1 MKRYKT
7 ISLIDADFRRRAE
20 HSKALAG
27 IRFHIEPY
35 ESVEEFRHQGNTGT
49 LILVHDE
56 GSALADILQDMKER
70 DYWAPVLG
78 YGQILDPVR
87 CSQVIL
93 QGLVGYLPT
102 PFDRYDIEALLEGA
116 ADQLTRLID
125 LRYGAADARQKMRT
139 LTKREAQVL
148 EQLQAGLTNREIA
161 DALEISPRTVEIHR
175 ANMLRKMDTKSAL
188 TAIRMSVQATLTG

>member
-27 IRFHIEPY
+27 SRFHIEPY
-35 ESVEEFRHQGNTGT
+35 ESVAEFRHQGRTDT
-49 LILVHDE
+49 LILIHDE
-56 GSALADILQDMKER
+56 GSALVQILDDMRER
-70 DYWAPVLG
+70 DYWAPILG
-78 YGQILDPVR
+78 YGQVLDPVR

-93 QGLVGYLPT
+93 QGLVGYLPN

-116 ADQLTRLID
+116 GEQLTKLID
-125 LRYGAADARQKMRT
+125 LRYGAADARQKIKT

-148 EQLQAGLTNREIA
+148 ERLQAGLTNREIA

-188 TAIRMSVQATLTG
+188 TAIRMSVQAKLTG

>member
-27 IRFHIEPY
+27 SSFHIEPF
-35 ESVEEFRHQGNTGT
+35 ESVEEFRHQGRADT
-49 LILVHDE
+49 LILVHDD
-56 GSALADILQDMKER
+56 GTAVADILEDMRTR
-70 DYWAPVLG
+70 DYWSPVLG
-78 YGQILDPVR
+78 YGKILDPVR
-87 CSQVIL
+87 CSQIIL
-93 QGLVGYLPT
+93 QGLVGYLPD

-116 ADQLTRLID
+116 SEQLTKLID
-125 LRYGAADARQKMRT
+125 LRFGAADARQKIKT

-148 EQLQAGLTNREIA
+148 ERLQAGLTNREIA
-161 DALEISPRTVEIHR
+161 DSLEISPRTVEIHR

-188 TAIRMSVQATLTG
+188 TAIRMSVQAKITG